1 MFPRKRPSRKRVVMT
16 RPLPG
21 IPSRALAP
29 VEPKAGLREAHVLAT
44 GREVRPPPPLEPSA
58 AQDRRGMHPAHPNL
72 PTGDGLPSGIGGLIE
87 DVPQEGRK
95 L

>member
-21 IPSRALAP
+21 IPSRAFTP
-29 VEPKAGLREAHVLAT
+29 VEPKAGLWEAHVLAT
-44 GREVRPPPPLEPSA
+44 NREVRPPPPLEPWA
-58 AQDRRGMHPAHPNL
+58 TQRPERLHPAHPNL
-72 PTGDGLPSGIGGLIE
+72 PTGDGLPSGIGGLIK
-87 DVPQEGRK
+87 DVPQEARK